1 MTGAELEF
9 WVFSLLLSLLS
20 ANCMIL
26 PSQVRVCSQGWF
38 VKTNQHKFYRK
49 YGYWSEI
56 YDLRGNT
63 GLKKNYIEI
72 CKEVLD
78 GFGEL
83 QGLKRS
89 PGMAPGAWSWLLAKL
104 SSFFAPCPV
113 SSASH
118 WHCREQDFLRS
129 KIKDPPNHP

>member
-56 YDLRGNT
+56 YDLHGNT
-63 GLKKNYIEI
+63 GLKST
-72 CKEVLD
+72 
-78 GFGEL
+78 
-83 QGLKRS
+83 LKYVKKCW
-89 PGMAPGAWSWLLAKL
+89 MALE
-104 SSFFAPCPV
+104 SS
-113 SSASH
+113 
-118 WHCREQDFLRS
+118 
-129 KIKDPPNHP
+129 KG